1 MDVRI
6 PRRRHT
12 KTVAMPLADRLESND
27 PALERPSRLQPAQLR
42 NLAHRRQYRFQRNR
56 GGITLAAAMTN
67 PPDFEVSSSG
77 AIALQPVAIVRR
89 SPSQLFWARLRQ
101 DKAALAGGI
110 VIIVLILIAI
120 FGGPLAEHITGHG
133 QNSTYDSMTDEFGV
147 PKGPNSQFWFG
158 ADSAGR
164 DLFVRTM
171 YGARISLFVGIVAT
185 GFALFIGLVVGL
197 LAGFFGGF
205 IDTMLSRFAD
215 VLLAVPQIL
224 IAVGVVAACSTS
236 KQGCLGGLLQPGLPV
251 VIAVITVF
259 SWSYIARI
267 VRGYAL
273 SLREKE
279 FVEASRSL
287 GATNIRILAS
297 EMLPNLIGPLV
308 VYATLLIPTNILFE
322 AALSYLGLGV
332 PSNEAS
338 WGSILNDASGY
349 YDVAWWLMLFPGAF
363 LIITTLAFNLLGD
376 GLRDAFDVR
385 SER

>member
-1 MDVRI
+1 
-6 PRRRHT
+6 
-12 KTVAMPLADRLESND
+12 
-27 PALERPSRLQPAQLR
+27 
-42 NLAHRRQYRFQRNR
+42 
-56 GGITLAAAMTN
+56 MTN
-67 PPDFEVSSSG
+67 PPEFQVSSGG
-77 AIALQPVAIVRR
+77 AIALQQPVAVSRK
-89 SPSQLFWARLRQ
+89 SPSRLFWERLRQ
-101 DKAALAGGI
+101 DKAALAGG
-110 VIIVLILIAI
+110 VVIVLLVLIAI
-120 FGGPLAEHITGHG
+120 FGGPIAKSLTGHG
-133 QNSTYDSMTDEFGV
+133 PNQTYDSMTDAYGV
-147 PKGPNSQFWFG
+147 PYGPNSSFWFG

-171 YGARISLFVGIVAT
+171 YGARTSLFVGVVAT
-185 GFALFIGLVVGL
+185 GFALTIGLVVGL
-197 LAGFFGGF
+197 LAGFFGG
-205 IDTMLSRFAD
+205 IVDTILSRLAD

-236 KQGCLGGLLQPGLPV
+236 KSGCNLRIFHLKPGLPV

-267 VRGYAL
+267 VRGYTL

-279 FVEASRSL
+279 FVEAARSL
-287 GATNIRILAS
+287 GAGNIRILAT
-297 EMLPNLIGPLV
+297 EVLPNLVGPLI

-332 PSNEAS
+332 PATTAS
-338 WGSILNDASGY
+338 WGAILNDASGL

-385 SER
+385 SDR

>member
-1 MDVRI
+1 
-6 PRRRHT
+6 
-12 KTVAMPLADRLESND
+12 
-27 PALERPSRLQPAQLR
+27 
-42 NLAHRRQYRFQRNR
+42 
-56 GGITLAAAMTN
+56 MTN
-67 PPDFEVSSSG
+67 PPEFEVSSGG
-77 AIALQPVAIVRR
+77 AIALQPVAISRK

-101 DKAALAGGI
+101 DKAALAGGV
-110 VIIVLILIAI
+110 VIILLILIAI
-120 FGGPLAEHITGHG
+120 FGGPLAQHFTGHP

-171 YGARISLFVGIVAT
+171 YGARTSLFVGIVAT

-205 IDTMLSRFAD
+205 IDTVLSRFAD

-267 VRGYAL
+267 VRGYTL

-287 GATNIRILAS
+287 GATNLRILAS

-332 PSNEAS
+332 PPNEAS